1 MHSEFNFKKAA
12 AGLAAL
18 PLAFF
23 LSQSAGAL
31 TTQDLRDL
39 TYGQIKGTGI
49 ANRCPEVASA
59 DKAQEITLD
68 KGSKYKIVDMCL
80 EPKSF
85 QIEEE
90 IQKRKGE
97 IRKGEPILFCLSRLC
112 K

>member
-1 MHSEFNFKKAA
+1 MHSEFNVKKAA

-18 PLAFF
+18 PLAFL

-31 TTQDLRDL
+31 TTQDIRDL

-97 IRKGEPILFCLSRLC
+97 IRKGELPFC
-112 K
+112 

>member
-1 MHSEFNFKKAA
+1 MQAEGFNFQKAA
-12 AGLAAL
+12 SSLAAL

-23 LSQSAGAL
+23 LSSQSASAL
-31 TTQDLRDL
+31 TTQDIRDL
-39 TYGQIKGTGI
+39 NYGQIKGTGI
-49 ANRCPEVASA
+49 ANRCPEVANA

-68 KGSKYKIVDMCL
+68 KGAKYKIVDMCL

-97 IRKGEPILFCLSRLC
+97 IRKGKSLSMRI
-112 K
+112 